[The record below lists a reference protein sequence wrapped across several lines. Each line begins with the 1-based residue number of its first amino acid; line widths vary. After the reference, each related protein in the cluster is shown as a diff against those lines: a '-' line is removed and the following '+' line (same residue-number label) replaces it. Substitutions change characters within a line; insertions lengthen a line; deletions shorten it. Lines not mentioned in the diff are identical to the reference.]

1 VGPGDGTGA
10 ASEERLL
17 RAELSETAEDLYDN
31 APCGYLSTTPD
42 GDIVRINATLLTWL
56 GREHHQ
62 VVGRLR
68 FADLLTVGGKMYHE
82 THFAPLLLLQGSVHS
97 VALEIQTADR
107 RRLPVLVDAVVKKA
121 PDDTPSLVRIMVVD
135 AADRRAYEEELL
147 RARRQADLER
157 DHLQEL
163 ATTLQRTLLPPALP
177 GVPGLDIAAYY
188 HSASVEEIGGDF
200 YDLFP
205 LAHDRWGF
213 FLGDVCGKGPGA
225 AVLTSL
231 IRYTLRAAAVY
242 DSDPVSV
249 LTTLNTSLRQENSA
263 TSTGW
268 CTLIYGVLV
277 PAGPGFTLTLAS
289 GGHPPALGLLR
300 DGGVEAVDTVGGQ
313 PVGLLARPRFR
324 AATRTLRPGDGL
336 LLHTDGLTEARRPD
350 GSMLD
355 EHLPRLVAE
364 LPRGPARGVVD
375 ALAEVL
381 ASLGSGLGDDAA
393 IMVFTARD
401 PMEPGADVGAD
412 AETSPGP

>member
-1 VGPGDGTGA
+1 MGPTDDTDA
-10 ASEERLL
+10 VRAERLHHS
-17 RAELSETAEDLYDN
+17 ELIETAEDLYDN

-42 GDIVRINATLLTWL
+42 GHIVRINATLLRWL
-56 GREHHQ
+56 GYEHDQ
-62 VVGRLR
+62 VVGHMR
-68 FADLLTVGGKMYHE
+68 FADLLTVGGRMYHE

-97 VALEIQTADR
+97 VALEVRTADR
-107 RRLPVLVDAVVKKA
+107 RRLPVLVDAVVKEA
-121 PDDTPSLVRIMVVD
+121 SDDGPSRVRIMVID
-135 AADRRAYEEELL
+135 AADRRAYEVELL

-157 DHLQEL
+157 DRLEQL

-249 LTTLNTSLRQENSA
+249 LTTLNTSLRQERGT
-263 TSTGW
+263 TSTSW

-277 PAGPGFTLTLAS
+277 PADPGFTVTLAS
-289 GGHPPALGLLR
+289 GGHPPALVVPR
-300 DGGVEAVDTVGGQ
+300 DAPVEAVDTVGGQ

-324 AATRTLRPGDGL
+324 AITTTLRPGDGL

-350 GSMLD
+350 GTMLD
-355 EHLPRLVAE
+355 EDLPALVAE
-364 LPRGPARGVVD
+364 LPRGTARGVVD
-375 ALAEVL
+375 GLADVL
-381 ASLGSGLGDDAA
+381 SSLGSGLVDDAA
-393 IMVFTARD
+393 IMVFTAGDR
-401 PMEPGADVGAD
+401 
-412 AETSPGP
+412 

>member
-1 VGPGDGTGA
+1 VGPTDDIDA
-10 ASEERLL
+10 AHEERLHH
-17 RAELSETAEDLYDN
+17 AELIETAEDLYDN

-42 GDIVRINATLLTWL
+42 GHIVRINATLLRWL
-56 GREHHQ
+56 GYEHDQ
-62 VVGRLR
+62 VVGRMR

-97 VALEIQTADR
+97 VAVEVRTADR
-107 RRLPVLVDAVVKKA
+107 RRLPVLVDAVVKYSS
-121 PDDTPSLVRIMVVD
+121 DDTPSLVRIMVVD
-135 AADRRAYEEELL
+135 AADRRAYEDELL

-157 DHLQEL
+157 DRLQQL

-177 GVPGLDIAAYY
+177 RVPGLDIAAYY

-205 LAHDRWGF
+205 LAHDRWGL

-249 LTTLNTSLRQENSA
+249 LSTLNTSLRQEQSP
-263 TSTGW
+263 TSTSW

-277 PAGPGFTLTLAS
+277 PADPGFTVTLAS
-289 GGHPPALGLLR
+289 GGHPPALVLPR
-300 DGGVEAVDTVGGQ
+300 DAAVEAVDTVGGQ
-313 PVGLLARPRFR
+313 PVGLLTRPCFR
-324 AATRTLRPGDGL
+324 ASTTTLRPGDGL
-336 LLHTDGLTEARRPD
+336 LLHTDGLTEAHRPD

-355 EHLPRLVAE
+355 EGLPELVAE
-364 LPRGPARGVVD
+364 LPRGTARGVVD

-381 ASLGSGLGDDAA
+381 SSLGSGLGDDAA
-393 IMVFTARD
+393 IMMLTATGVTE
-401 PMEPGADVGAD
+401 EP
-412 AETSPGP
+412 T

>member
-1 VGPGDGTGA
+1 MVPADDIDGVR
-10 ASEERLL
+10 EERLL
-17 RAELSETAEDLYDN
+17 QAELTETAEDLYDN

-42 GDIVRINATLLTWL
+42 GHIVRINATLLTWL
-56 GREHHQ
+56 GYEHDQ
-62 VVGRLR
+62 VVGRMR

-82 THFAPLLLLQGSVHS
+82 THFAPLLLLQGAVHS
-97 VALEIQTADR
+97 VALEIRTADR
-107 RRLPVLVDAVVKKA
+107 RRLPVLVDAVVKRA
-121 PDDTPSLVRIMVVD
+121 ADDAPSLVRIMVVD

-157 DHLQEL
+157 DRLQQL

-225 AVLTSL
+225 AVLTSM

-249 LTTLNTSLRQENSA
+249 LATLNTSLRQEHGA
-263 TSTGW
+263 TSTCW
-268 CTLIYGVLV
+268 CTLIYGVLL
-277 PAGPGFTLTLAS
+277 PAHPGFTLTLAS
-289 GGHPPALGLLR
+289 GGHPPALGLFR
-300 DGGVEAVDTVGGQ
+300 DGGVEVLDTVGGQ

-324 AATRTLRPGDGL
+324 VTTTTLRPGEGL
-336 LLHTDGLTEARRPD
+336 LLHTDGLTEARRLD

-355 EHLPRLVAE
+355 EGLPGLVAE
-364 LPRGPARGVVD
+364 LPRGTARGVVD

-381 ASLGSGLGDDAA
+381 ASLGPGLGDDAA
-393 IMVFTARD
+393 IMVFTATD
-401 PMEPGADVGAD
+401 PTGRAR
-412 AETSPGP
+412 T

>member
-1 VGPGDGTGA
+1 MGPSDDIDAGR
-10 ASEERLL
+10 EERLH
-17 RAELSETAEDLYDN
+17 RAELTETAEDLYDN
-31 APCGYLSTTPD
+31 APCGYLSTTAD
-42 GDIVRINATLLTWL
+42 GHVVRINATLLTWL
-56 GREHHQ
+56 GYEHDQ
-62 VVGRLR
+62 VVGRMR
-68 FADLLTVGGKMYHE
+68 FADLLTVGGRMYHE

-97 VALEIQTADR
+97 VALEILTADR

-121 PDDTPSLVRIMVVD
+121 ADDAPSLVRIMVVD

-157 DHLQEL
+157 DRLQQL

-177 GVPGLDIAAYY
+177 RVPGLDIAAYY

-249 LTTLNTSLRQENSA
+249 LSTLNDSLRQEHGA

-268 CTLIYGVLV
+268 CTLIYGVLL
-277 PAGPGFTLTLAS
+277 PADPGFTVTLAS

-300 DGGVEAVDTVGGQ
+300 DGGVEVLDTVGGQ

-324 AATRTLRPGDGL
+324 VTTTTLRPGEGL

-355 EHLPRLVAE
+355 EGLPGLVAD
-364 LPRGPARGVVD
+364 LRRGTAQGVVD

-381 ASLGSGLGDDAA
+381 ASLGPGLGDDAA
-393 IMVFTARD
+393 IMVFTATD
-401 PMEPGADVGAD
+401 PLSD
-412 AETSPGP
+412 

>member
-1 VGPGDGTGA
+1 VGPGDVTGA
-10 ASEERLL
+10 SSRERLL

-42 GDIVRINATLLTWL
+42 GHIVRINATLLTWL
-56 GREHHQ
+56 GYEHDE

-82 THFAPLLLLQGSVHS
+82 THFAPLLLLQGSVRS
-97 VALEIQTADR
+97 VALEIRTADR
-107 RRLPVLVDAVVKKA
+107 RRLPVLVDAVVKNA

-147 RARRQADLER
+147 RARRQADVER
-157 DHLQEL
+157 DRLQEL

-249 LTTLNTSLRQENSA
+249 LTTLNTSLRQERGA

-277 PAGPGFTLTLAS
+277 PADPGFTLTLAS
-289 GGHPPALGLLR
+289 GGHPPALALLR

-324 AATRTLRPGDGL
+324 ATRRTLRPGDGL

-355 EHLPRLVAE
+355 EDLPGLVAE
-364 LPRGPARGVVD
+364 LSPGRPQGVVD

-393 IMVFTARD
+393 VMVFTATEAIGQAR
-401 PMEPGADVGAD
+401 
-412 AETSPGP
+412 T